1 MMRGSILVFLAVGLH
16 AEQAPSGI
24 VRGQLV
30 KWTGSAG
37 DGQLILS
44 NPSGEYSC
52 TFDTK
57 TYMERD
63 GQMVAIKSFS
73 PGDRIELVTDR
84 KQGSDLCYA
93 RTLHAVEQPVVRKIP
108 GHRPPLQTGPSPT
121 ESWAPRGDMTF
132 SGVVVRLLPEMLI
145 LRTRSEPRRTIQ
157 LRNDTRYISD
167 GVRADSADL
176 KVNTHVFVRCGRNLD
191 DEIEAYQVIWGGI
204 VHPE

>member
-1 MMRGSILVFLAVGLH
+1 MRWLVLLLFAALLQ

-30 KWTGSAG
+30 NWTGAPG
-37 DGQLILS
+37 GGQLTIAS
-44 NPSGEYSC
+44 AAGEYSC
-52 TFDTK
+52 TFDAK

-63 GQMVAIKSFS
+63 GQMVAIKAFS

-84 KQGSDLCYA
+84 KPGSDVCYA

-108 GHRPPLQTGPSPT
+108 GHRPPLQQGPSPT
-121 ESWAPRGDMTF
+121 EAWAPRGDMTF
-132 SGVVVRLLPEMLI
+132 SGVVVRVLPEMMV
-145 LRTRSEPRRTIQ
+145 LRTRSEPRQTIQ
-157 LRNDTRYISD
+157 LRRDTRYMSD
-167 GVRADSADL
+167 GVRVDAADL

-191 DEIEAYQVIWGGI
+191 DEIEAFQVIWGGI